1 MIDGRRMP
9 LLREWPQ
16 VLLLLAGL
24 ASFAL
29 GDWLVAVQAGA
40 LVNQAQGTCDFISCV
55 NSTTVPELI
64 TGVVLVLIGTATGLI
79 LIRGQRGDRYGGV

>member
-1 MIDGRRMP
+1 MIDGRRMQ

-16 VLLLLAGL
+16 VLLLPAGL

-40 LVNQAQGTCDFISCV
+40 LVDEAQGICDFISCV
-55 NSTTVPELI
+55 NSTTVPAHHWSR
-64 TGVVLVLIGTATGLI
+64 TGP
-79 LIRGQRGDRYGGV
+79 DRDCHRPDFDSR